1 MKFPSKVVHFAE
13 STFAYFAPIL
23 TALEGKQFTPL
34 SLYTKL
40 PAYRRPDLPEYI
52 DALTCLFAL
61 HKIELDGNLGV
72 LRRVN

>member
-1 MKFPSKVVHFAE
+1 MKFPSKVVPFAE

-23 TALEGKQFTPL
+23 TAIEDKQYTPL

-40 PAYRRPDLPEYI
+40 PTYRRPDLPEYI

-61 HKIELDGNLGV
+61 RKIELDSDLGV